1 MSAMSAKENPDAT
14 PLARSISCLM
24 SEEKLDWMFM
34 LFNTAYYVAKE
45 ERPFSDFGPLV
56 LLQRKNGL
64 QIGEQYANGK
74 A

>member
-1 MSAMSAKENPDAT
+1 
-14 PLARSISCLM
+14 M
-24 SEEKLDWMFM
+24 SEEKLDRMFM
-34 LFNTAYYVAKE
+34 LLNAAYYVAKE